1 MRLFLRATTALV
13 GLAAAATAASAA
25 DLPRRA
31 APPPVFTPVPVF
43 TWTGFYAGFNAGYGF
58 DASSGNR
65 APTVIGVPAGATVP
79 GSVFANGVG
88 PTTGVVAFG
97 NNRNNEGFVGG
108 GQIGYNYQFTPGS
121 GIVVGV
127 EADAQYV
134 DFGRQRNRFAFAAPA
149 GSTIVPGTLVYNP
162 NGLSGLDYFG
172 TVRGR
177 LGYAFDRTLV
187 YATGGFAYG
196 SGGGRQFG
204 TGVSSNDF
212 QTGWTAGGGVEYAL
226 PTDSFLNFFRSSAVT
241 LKVEGL
247 YVNLDQDRRTGGAF
261 ATTANGTTYTINSPG
276 VALVSGPAN
285 LRRSTE
291 FAVVRAGINYKFG
304 TY

>member
-1 MRLFLRATTALV
+1 MKKILLASVALA
-13 GLAAAATAASAA
+13 GLASAASAA

-58 DASSGNR
+58 DASSNR
-65 APTVIGVPAGATVP
+65 NTPTVLAVGPGTGLVPA
-79 GSVFANGVG
+79 N
-88 PTTGVVAFG
+88 TTAIVAFQ
-97 NNRNNEGFVGG
+97 NRSSSDGFVGG
-108 GQIGYNYQFTPGS
+108 GQIGYNYQFTPGA
-121 GIVVGV
+121 GFVVGI

-134 DFGRQRNRFAFAAPA
+134 DFGRDRNRFAVVSSANPNAVLIGTGLA
-149 GSTIVPGTLVYNP
+149 GQRVFNP
-162 NGLSGLDYFG
+162 NGISGLDFFG

-177 LGYAFDRTLV
+177 LGYAWDRTLV

-196 SGGGRQFG
+196 SGGGNNFG
-204 TGVSSNDF
+204 LPNNNDF

-226 PTDSFLNFFRSSAVT
+226 PTDSFLNFFRSNAVT

-247 YVNLDQDRRTGGAF
+247 YVNLDRGNGLNGAF
-261 ATTANGTTYTINSPG
+261 AVNNNGTVITTANPN
-276 VALVSGPAN
+276 VLVLSGGN
-285 LRRSTE
+285 LRRDTE
-291 FAVVRAGINYKFG
+291 FAVVRAGLNYKFG

>member
-1 MRLFLRATTALV
+1 MKKILLSTVALAGLTA
-13 GLAAAATAASAA
+13 AASAA

-58 DASSGNR
+58 GTGSNKN
-65 APTVIGVPAGATVP
+65 ATVLGVDP
-79 GSVFANGVG
+79 RTGLVPNGTTAVVG
-88 PTTGVVAFG
+88 FS
-97 NNRNNEGFVGG
+97 NNSRSTDGFVGG
-108 GQIGYNYQFTPGS
+108 GQVGYNYQFTPGS
-121 GIVVGV
+121 GVVVGI
-127 EADAQYV
+127 EADAQYA
-134 DFGRQRNRFAFAAPA
+134 DFGRDRNRFTVVNSAAPN
-149 GSTIVPGTLVYNP
+149 TVLVGTGLAAQQVFNP

-196 SGGGRQFG
+196 GGGGSNFG
-204 TGVSSNDF
+204 LANRDDF

-226 PTDSFLNFFRSSAVT
+226 PTDSFLNFFKSNAVT

-247 YVNLDQDRRTGGAF
+247 YVNLDRGNGLNGAF
-261 ATTANGTTYTINSPG
+261 AVNNAGTLITTASPG
-276 VALVSGPAN
+276 VVVVNGLQ
-285 LRRSTE
+285 RRNTE
-291 FAVVRAGINYKFG
+291 FAVVRAGLNYKFG